1 MTVLALGVDHAVGIY
16 IGLLLVATIVAL
28 ITDRLSALPYTVG
41 LVLVGL
47 AIGLT
52 DFGPNPEDEGFS
64 KELIFFLLLP
74 PLLFQGALHM
84 ELNRLM
90 AHFWPIFTFAIIGVT
105 VSVFVLGGVFHLV
118 GGIDALLICMLF
130 GAIMSPTDP
139 VSVLA
144 LFKKAGVSHDLRH
157 VVEGESLFNDGTGVV
172 IFGILLTMIESGAG
186 FEAGPAA
193 LTFLKVSAGGLV
205 IGVGLGYLTWHVL
218 VRIDD
223 HLVETTLCFI
233 LAMGSFWAAE
243 SFHLSGVM
251 ATVAAGL
258 FIGNHGRRLSMSDR
272 VTQVVDDFFE
282 VLDFLINS
290 ILFLLIGLEIRAIRT
305 QGWENILDN
314 LHLVGAGI
322 VALLVAR
329 ALVVYPLFHVLNFWG
344 TKRPSSWAHV
354 MFWGGLRGS
363 IPIALLL
370 GLPSDMAY
378 RQELVVA
385 GFGVVLFSLV
395 VQGLTIKPLLN
406 VLGLTRVDE
415 LPEEAHP

>member
-1 MTVLALGVDHAVGIY
+1 LPVLALGVDHAVGFY
-16 IGLLLVATIVAL
+16 IGLLLLATIVAI
-28 ITDRLSALPYTVG
+28 ITDRLSGLPYTVG

-47 AIGLT
+47 AIGLS
-52 DFGPNPEDEGFS
+52 DIGPNPEDEGLS
-64 KELIFFLLLP
+64 RELIFFVLLP

-90 AHFWPIFTFAIIGVT
+90 KHFWPIFTFSIIGVT
-105 VSVFVLGGVFHLV
+105 VSVFVLGVVFHLV
-118 GGIDALLICMLF
+118 GGVEVLLVCMLF

-144 LFKKAGVSHDLRH
+144 LFKKAGVSRDLRH

-172 IFGILLTMIESGAG
+172 IFGILLAMIDSGTA
-186 FEAGPAA
+186 FDAGPAA
-193 LTFLKVSAGGLV
+193 VTFLKVSAGGLV
-205 IGVGLGYLTWHVL
+205 VGVGLGYATWHIL

-233 LAMGSFWAAE
+233 LAMGSFWVAE

-251 ATVAAGL
+251 ASVAAGL
-258 FIGNHGRRLSMSDR
+258 FIGNHGRRLSMSER
-272 VTQVVDDFFE
+272 VKQVVDDFFE

-290 ILFLLIGLEIRAIRT
+290 ILFLLIGLEIRAIRAK
-305 QGWENILDN
+305 GWENILDN

-329 ALVVYPLFHVLNFWG
+329 ALVVYPLYHVLNFWG
-344 TKRPSSWAHV
+344 TKRPWSWAHV
-354 MFWGGLRGS
+354 LFWGGLRGS

-370 GLPSDMAY
+370 GLPSDMPY

-395 VQGLTIKPLLN
+395 VQGITVKPLL
-406 VLGLTRVDE
+406 VILGLTREDSA
-415 LPEEAHP
+415 PEETHP